1 MGTATAMSL
10 PRMTLPTLRSLGCS
24 LCPVASS
31 VTLSRYTAFLF
42 FFHSYLGCNLTQC
55 GNFINQFRVT
65 GLLWVTS
72 YTPIQRDGSAD
83 DSPLVALHTISMISF
98 HL

>member
-31 VTLSRYTAFLF
+31 VTLSRYASFSF
-42 FFHSYLGCNLTQC
+42 FFHSFLRCNLTQC
-55 GNFINQFRVT
+55 GNFMNQFRVM
-65 GLLWVTS
+65 GLLWVTG
-72 YTPIQRDGSAD
+72 YTLIQRDGSAD
-83 DSPLVALHTISMISF
+83 DFPLVVLHTIPMMSF